1 MLYASSARRGGALRQ
16 LSSQRGGAVLQAKG
30 FDKRTSKGIVST
42 FAGSKLGAD
51 KWTEM
56 LQVPASPGVS
66 V

>member
-1 MLYASSARRGGALRQ
+1 M
-16 LSSQRGGAVLQAKG
+16 LQAKG

-56 LQVPASPGVS
+56 LQVPAPPGVS